1 MNAISRLLLV
11 MMTIL
16 LLTGCWNRIE
26 INDVGIV
33 TAIGLD
39 LVERDQILLS
49 LQVAVPS
56 KLGPTGA
63 SSGGK
68 EKGTF
73 VVSGTGATVS
83 EAYRNIQYKLARR
96 IFFSQ
101 SRVLLI
107 GSDLAKRGISHIID
121 FHTRYQEPRIN
132 SFIMFTK
139 GKASTIIK
147 SAPNFESVSSEET
160 KELARLGVGMEV
172 TVMDFFNML
181 LTDGQEPIAPQYTL
195 ESREVK
201 IKNKSSKTQAI
212 NGAAVFKKDKLAGW
226 MDKGE
231 VRGVLWIRNEMKE
244 GVITVKTPTEKG
256 GGNVS
261 FEILSS
267 RTKIIPRYQKGKVK
281 LTVKVTSEMNAIEND
296 SKLDLMEQKVLED
309 LQQRIEKQ
317 INDRIQLAVDIAQ
330 KKYQSDIFGFG
341 QAFYKK
347 YPKEWN
353 TWYKNRWE
361 QEFPDVDVS
370 INSEVT
376 VRRIGLTK

>member
-1 MNAISRLLLV
+1 MITISRLLLV
-11 MMTIL
+11 MMTIM

-63 SSGGK
+63 SSGGN

-73 VVSGTGATVS
+73 VVSATGATVS
-83 EAYRNIQYKLARR
+83 EAYRNIQYKLSRR

-107 GSDLAKRGISHIID
+107 GSDLAKRGVSHIID

-139 GKASTIIK
+139 GKASTIIET
-147 SAPNFESVSSEET
+147 APNFESVSSEEM
-160 KELARLGVGMEV
+160 KELARLGVGLET

-195 ESREVK
+195 ESRKVK
-201 IKNKSSKTQAI
+201 VKKSNKTQAI

-231 VRGVLWIRNEMKE
+231 VRGVLWVRNEMKE
-244 GVITVKTPTEKG
+244 GVITVKIPTEKG

-261 FEILSS
+261 FELLKSK
-267 RTKIIPRYQKGKVK
+267 TKIIPRYQKGEAK
-281 LTVKVTSEMNAIEND
+281 LTVQVTSEMNVIEND
-296 SKLDLMEQKVLED
+296 SKLKLMEQKVLEG
-309 LQQRIEKQ
+309 LQQKIEKQ
-317 INDRIQLAVDIAQ
+317 IDERIQLAVDIAQ

-341 QAFYKK
+341 QAIYKK

-353 TWYKNRWE
+353 TRYKNRWE

>member
-1 MNAISRLLLV
+1 MIAISRLLLV
-11 MMTIL
+11 MMTVM

-83 EAYRNIQYKLARR
+83 EAYRNIQYKLSRR

-107 GSDLAKRGISHIID
+107 GNDLAKRGISHIID

-139 GKASTIIK
+139 GRASTIIK

-160 KELARLGVGMEV
+160 KELARLGVGLEV
-172 TVMDFFNML
+172 TVMDFLNML
-181 LTDGQEPIAPQYTL
+181 LTEGLEPVAPQFTL

-201 IKNKSSKTQAI
+201 LKNKSNKTQAI
-212 NGAAVFKKDKLAGW
+212 NGAAVFNKDKLAGW

-231 VRGVLWIRNEMKE
+231 VRGVLWVRNEMKE
-244 GVITVKTPTEKG
+244 GVITIKIPTEKG

-261 FEILSS
+261 FELVNSK
-267 RTKIIPRYQKGKVK
+267 TKIIPRYQKGVVK
-281 LTVKVTSEMNAIEND
+281 LTVQVTSEMNVIEND
-296 SKLDLMEQKVLED
+296 SKLELMEQTVLEG
-309 LQQRIEKQ
+309 LQQKIEKQ
-317 INDRIQLAVDIAQ
+317 INERIQLAVDIAQ

-341 QAFYKK
+341 QAIYKK

-353 TWYKNRWE
+353 TQYKNRWE